1 MGIDRGSDTK
11 LENLLKAHEDDFIRI
26 KGFRLLT
33 GDIPVLHNP
42 RVFPTGEE
50 RRDSICRQL
59 SMYKCRI
66 DIAYISM
73 EKALLGSGSENIVI
87 YDYINPETGV
97 EWSMALDTLNRDNE
111 DVVFSM
117 RFRAVDVEL
126 KKIRLQLRVP

>member
-1 MGIDRGSDTK
+1 
-11 LENLLKAHEDDFIRI
+11 
-26 KGFRLLT
+26 
-33 GDIPVLHNP
+33 
-42 RVFPTGEE
+42 
-50 RRDSICRQL
+50 
-59 SMYKCRI
+59 
-66 DIAYISM
+66 M

-126 KKIRLQLRVP
+126 KTIRLQLRVP